1 MERLKTTYFTLLAL
15 TISMF
20 QGLVFPFIMMFHKK
34 KPCNIQKRLFEINHS
49 ATKPYKFAIQFWLI
63 RSIQQI
69 HKSHQSTFFFHIIS
83 PTEKPPCSNLV
94 RGWNTLKHHM
104 SSYLTPTRNTKIAVD
119 SLYKFPNTTWGEP
132 SPKEPCRHIP
142 HRLRATNTWHTGKK
156 KISSHPG
163 WLINPFLLQL

>member
-1 MERLKTTYFTLLAL
+1 MDNNSRLFFALKNARHVKKGRLIQPAVQMGKIKCIKTKQKGYQWISKQMERLKTTYFTLLAL

-34 KPCNIQKRLFEINHS
+34 KPCNIQKRLFQINHS
-49 ATKPYKFAIQFWLI
+49 ATKPYNFAIQFWLI

-69 HKSHQSTFFFHIIS
+69 HKSDQSTCFFHIIS

-119 SLYKFPNTTWGEP
+119 
-132 SPKEPCRHIP
+132 
-142 HRLRATNTWHTGKK
+142 
-156 KISSHPG
+156 
-163 WLINPFLLQL
+163 